1 MTPAVVA
8 PPAFKYSNRVIL
20 KAIVERGDSGTG
32 LIGLR
37 VVVGGWVKS
46 SKEFRKEV
54 PAATPPATDHGAAAA
69 GDAGSKD
76 VTCTE
81 ILQSRIPFI
90 RSIIR
95 AFSGSSYPVREKL
108 EPVAPMPPRP
118 SISILQ
124 VNDGS
129 CTESLQVLSSEDLTG
144 SFFFFFFFC
153 FHEHVVVVSTEN
165 PFEILFTPAYEK
177 KL

>member
-1 MTPAVVA
+1 MESEKTPAVVA
-8 PPAFKYSNRVIL
+8 PPTFKYSDRVIL
-20 KAIVERGDSGTG
+20 KAIVERSDSGTG

-54 PAATPPATDHGAAAA
+54 PAPTPLATDHGAAAG
-69 GDAGSKD
+69 GDAD
-76 VTCTE
+76 VTCAE

-95 AFSGSSYPVREKL
+95 AFAGSSYPVREKL

-124 VNDGS
+124 VSDGS
-129 CTESLQVLSSEDLTG
+129 CTESIQVLSSENLTG
-144 SFFFFFFFC
+144 SFFS
-153 FHEHVVVVSTEN
+153 VSMSM
-165 PFEILFTPAYEK
+165 L
-177 KL
+177 LL